1 MSNPIPL
8 ICVGGPTACGKS
20 AHAMALA
27 AERPSVIINAD
38 AMQVYRGLPILTA
51 QPSDQDKQAVPHKLY
66 EVMDVSEAGSVAKW
80 VKLASHAIRSAQE
93 VGLTPILVG
102 GTGMYF
108 KALLEGLAD
117 IPHIPTEL
125 RDELTQKYQKMGP
138 AAFHAELT
146 KQDPD
151 IAARLSPTDSQRVI
165 RAYAVWLHTG
175 IPLSHFQA
183 TTRPAYTG
191 PVVYHLLL
199 PPRETIHAN
208 INARFETMIAAGALD
223 EAKWFMER
231 NVSADLPANKI
242 LGLKEL
248 TAYFMRTLS
257 KEEAVEQAK
266 LRTRQ
271 YAKRQSTWFRN
282 QWRHAEIS
290 VVASLS

>member
-8 ICVGGPTACGKS
+8 VCVGGPTACGKS

-38 AMQVYRGLPILTA
+38 AMQVYRGLPVLTA
-51 QPSDQDKQAVPHKLY
+51 QPSNQDKQSVPHKLY

-80 VKLASHAIRSAQE
+80 VKLASQAVRSAQE

-117 IPHIPTEL
+117 IPDIPKEL

-151 IAARLSPTDSQRVI
+151 LAARLSPTDSQRVI
-165 RAYAVWLHTG
+165 RAYAVWQHTG
-175 IPLSHFQA
+175 IPLSQFQA
-183 TTRPAYTG
+183 STQPTYTG

-199 PPRETIHAN
+199 PPRQRIHVN
-208 INARFETMIAAGALD
+208 INNRFEAMMAAGALD
-223 EAKWFMER
+223 EARWFMEQ
-231 NVSADLPANKI
+231 NIPSDLPANKI
-242 LGLKEL
+242 LGLQEL
-248 TAYFMRTLS
+248 ADHLS
-257 KEEAVEQAK
+257 GALTIQQAVAK
-266 LRTRQ
+266 ATLRTRQ

-290 VVASLS
+290 VVASLR